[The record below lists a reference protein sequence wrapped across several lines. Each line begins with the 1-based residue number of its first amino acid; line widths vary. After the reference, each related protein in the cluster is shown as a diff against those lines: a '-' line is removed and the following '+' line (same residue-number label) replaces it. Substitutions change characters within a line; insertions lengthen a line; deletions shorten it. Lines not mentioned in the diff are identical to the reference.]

1 MTKETILEF
10 LKENKPLLKERYHV
24 TKIGLFGSYARDEAT
39 NESDIDLAILSS
51 KKDFFI
57 KSNLQS
63 FLEEAFHTKIDIG
76 YLDSMREFYKRRI
89 EKEILYV

>member
-10 LKENKPLLKERYHV
+10 LSENKQLLQEDYQV

-39 NESDIDLAILSS
+39 QESDIDIAIETY

-57 KSNLQS
+57 KSDLQY
-63 FLEEAFHTKIDIG
+63 FLEDTFHTKIDIG
-76 YLDSMREFYKRRI
+76 YLDSMREFYRRRV